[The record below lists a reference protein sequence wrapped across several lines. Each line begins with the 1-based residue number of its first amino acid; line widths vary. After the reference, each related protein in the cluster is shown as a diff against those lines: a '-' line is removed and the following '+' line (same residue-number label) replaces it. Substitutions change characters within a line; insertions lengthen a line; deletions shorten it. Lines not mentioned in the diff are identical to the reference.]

1 MSFTAV
7 GCLGVVVFRL
17 ACDHVDGLLAPGA
30 VGSVVLPGSDLLDSL
45 LLGVPLGLGPI
56 DALID
61 VFGPFVI
68 PVLLFAVGIVG
79 YLLLVALGRAGIVG
93 KRE

>member
-1 MSFTAV
+1 VSFTAV
-7 GCLGVVVFRL
+7 GRLGVAVFRL
-17 ACDHVDGLLAPGA
+17 VS
-30 VGSVVLPGSDLLDSL
+30 GSVVGLFDPSHPLGPAR
-45 LLGVPLGLGPI
+45 LGVPLGLGPI

>member
-1 MSFTAV
+1 MFS
-7 GCLGVVVFRL
+7 
-17 ACDHVDGLLAPGA
+17 LAPG
-30 VGSVVLPGSDLLDSL
+30 SVVDLFGSGPGLWSGPW

-79 YLLLVALGRAGIVG
+79 YLLLLALGRAGIIG
-93 KRE
+93 RGD

>member
-1 MSFTAV
+1 
-7 GCLGVVVFRL
+7 VFRL
-17 ACDHVDGLLAPGA
+17 ALA
-30 VGSVVLPGSDLLDSL
+30 SVVGPLGTDSTHL
-45 LLGVPLGLGPI
+45 FGAGRLGVPLGLGPI

-79 YLLLVALGRAGIVG
+79 YLLLLALGRAGIVG
-93 KRE
+93 RGD

>member
-7 GCLGVVVFRL
+7 GCLGAVVFRL
-17 ACDHVDGLLAPGA
+17 SCASVGSLLATGL
-30 VGSVVLPGSDLLDSL
+30 VGLSPDGHSAAGS
-45 LLGVPLGLGPI
+45 LGVPLGLGPI

-68 PVLLFAVGIVG
+68 PVLFFVAGIVG
-79 YLLLVALGRAGIVG
+79 YLVLVALGRAGIVG
-93 KRE
+93 RRE

>member
-17 ACDHVDGLLAPGA
+17 SPPLVHGVLAALGADA
-30 VGSVVLPGSDLLDSL
+30 VGLATGP
-45 LLGVPLGLGPI
+45 LGIPLGLGPI

-68 PVLLFAVGIVG
+68 PVLFFVAGIVG
-79 YLLLVALGRAGIVG
+79 YLVLVALGRAGIVG
-93 KRE
+93 RRE

>member
-1 MSFTAV
+1 VSFTAV
-7 GCLGVVVFRL
+7 RCLGVAVFRL
-17 ACDHVDGLLAPGA
+17 PCAL
-30 VGSVVLPGSDLLDSL
+30 VGSPLATRHF
-45 LLGVPLGLGPI
+45 GVPLGLGPI

-68 PVLLFAVGIVG
+68 PVLFFVAGIVG
-79 YLLLVALGRAGIVG
+79 YLVLVALGRAGIVG

>member
-1 MSFTAV
+1 
-7 GCLGVVVFRL
+7 VVVFRL
-17 ACDHVDGLLAPGA
+17 AP
-30 VGSVVLPGSDLLDSL
+30 GSVVGLLGSDHARSVGVG

-79 YLLLVALGRAGIVG
+79 YLLLLALGRAGIVG
-93 KRE
+93 RRD